1 MRNATAAPIKRTALE
16 RMVNKQIIFLFGV
29 LIVLSLISSAGQLIR
44 NFVFGSTLGYLLLGD
59 TSAVGTFFVN
69 LLTFWILY
77 SNLIPISY
85 PPTPPKHLLIAS
97 LFVTV
102 DLVKYV

>member
-44 NFVFGSTLGYLLLGD
+44 NFAFGSTLGYLLLGD
-59 TSAVGTFFVN
+59 SSAVGTFFVN

-77 SNLIPISY
+77 SNLIPIS
-85 PPTPPKHLLIAS
+85 
-97 LFVTV
+97 
-102 DLVKYV
+102 